1 MNVTRTSAADA
12 SAVSLNQAALTLDN
26 LTVSYRQHP
35 ALHHVSGRFARGSL
49 TAVIGPNGA
58 GKSTLLKSLAALVP
72 VDRHSKVSR
81 APGLRLAYLPQH
93 SELDRSFPLAV
104 RDCVL
109 MGLWA
114 QTGAWG
120 QASAPMLA
128 QVDAALHTVGLQGFE
143 HRPVG
148 TLSSGQLQ
156 RALFARLLVQD
167 ADIILL
173 DEPFNAV
180 DSKTTAGLLTLVQQ
194 WHRQGRT
201 VVAVLH
207 DHAQVHAHF
216 AQTLLLARECIAWG
230 ATAEVLTPANLQR
243 ASAMAEAW
251 DEAAALC
258 DANGE
263 RNGPA
268 FDTLLAQRLA
278 GAE

>member
-1 MNVTRTSAADA
+1 M
-12 SAVSLNQAALTLDN
+12 SLSTPLAHGPAITLQN
-26 LTVSYRQHP
+26 LTVSYRRHP
-35 ALHHVSGRFARGSL
+35 ALHHVSGHFARGSL

-58 GKSTLLKSLAALVP
+58 GKSTLLKSLVGLVP
-72 VDRHSKVSR
+72 LDRHSNIQH
-81 APGLRLAYLPQH
+81 APALRLAYLPQH

-120 QASAPMLA
+120 RASAPQLA
-128 QVDAALHTVGLQGFE
+128 RVDAALQAVGLQGFE
-143 HRPVG
+143 HRTVG

-180 DSKTTAGLLTLVQQ
+180 DSKTTAGLITLVQQ
-194 WHRQGRT
+194 WQRQGRT
-201 VVAVLH
+201 VIAVLH
-207 DHAQVHAHF
+207 DDAQVKEYF
-216 AQTLLLARECIAWG
+216 PQTLLLARECIAWG
-230 ATAEVLTPANLQR
+230 ATADVLTRANLAR
-243 ASAMAEAW
+243 ARTMAETW
-251 DEAAALC
+251 DETAAIC
-258 DANGE
+258 DIDGQVNGQD
-263 RNGPA
+263 

-278 GAE
+278 ATA